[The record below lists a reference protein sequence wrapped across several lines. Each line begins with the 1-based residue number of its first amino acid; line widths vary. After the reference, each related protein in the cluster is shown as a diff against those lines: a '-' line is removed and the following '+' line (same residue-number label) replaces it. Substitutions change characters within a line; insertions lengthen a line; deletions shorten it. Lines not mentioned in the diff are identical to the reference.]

1 MKLNSNTHDILKN
14 FSEINTNILI
24 KPGSELNTISTMRN
38 IFAKATIT
46 ESFDN
51 EFGIYDL
58 NEFLNVATSEAFDS
72 AEFEFQEKSVIL
84 KNGRSRCRYYYADPT
99 TIISPSQIL
108 TMPDIEVRV
117 KIIGNDLKKIKNM
130 SSVLGKSDFTI
141 SSENGDDIIM
151 SVLDKKDPT
160 TNNFEMVIEKIDE
173 TDVYEPFLMNMKIE
187 NLKIIGGDYT
197 VSLASKGIA
206 HFKNDN
212 MPVEYFIA
220 MADSTYGEQ

>member
-1 MKLNSNTHDILKN
+1 MQMSKATIDLLKN
-14 FSEINTNILI
+14 FSTINGSILVKAGSKLETISATRNILASAEV
-24 KPGSELNTISTMRN
+24 GEMFET
-38 IFAKATIT
+38 
-46 ESFDN
+46 D
-51 EFGIYDL
+51 FGIYDL
-58 NEFLNVATSEAFDS
+58 NEFLNVVTSEAFDS

-99 TIISPSQIL
+99 TIISPSQVL

-117 KIIGNDLKKIKNM
+117 KIVGNDLKKIKNM

-173 TDVYEPFLMNMKIE
+173 TDVYEPFSMNMKIE